1 MRLAA
6 RDSAGLAALIAEL
19 GTLRLDGRGALALVV
34 APLEELLGAA
44 HVFAYSFVPGP
55 TGLALGEFHLGG
67 APLSGQTET
76 AVRRAMN
83 AWLGAQPPTAEGPLR
98 PAPRLRNR
106 VFTRAGLEALVG
118 PDAPTVRFLA
128 QLGFGGFDQLRVN
141 LCDGPLLLGHV
152 GALRSAPFELRQR
165 TLLARLVQPLRRR
178 LAAERALR
186 EAPGLRGG
194 LDLAFDALPA
204 PAFLLG
210 PDGAIHHANAA
221 GQAHLAA
228 EPEARRRLL
237 EASRCG
243 GDERFRVTPL
253 PTPGAP
259 PWHFAVRRGETTV
272 SATGA
277 VVRAGRAYG
286 LTARQVDVL
295 RLLVCGHTNAAIS
308 GELGIS
314 ARTIEVHLSAMFAK
328 AGVDSR
334 SALVA
339 RVLSR

>member
-1 MRLAA
+1 MRLGS

-19 GTLRLDGRGALALVV
+19 GTLRLDGPGALALVV

-44 HVFAYSFVPGP
+44 HVFAYRFVPGP

-67 APLSGQTET
+67 APLAGQTET

-83 AWLGAQPPTAEGPLR
+83 AWLGTQASTGQGPLR

-106 VFTRAGLEALVG
+106 VLTRAGLEALVG
-118 PDAPTVRFLA
+118 PNAPSVRFLA

-165 TLLARLVQPLRRR
+165 TLLARLVEPLCRR

-186 EAPGLRGG
+186 EAPALRGG
-194 LDLAFDALPA
+194 FELACEALPA

-210 PDGAIHHANAA
+210 ADGAVHHANAA
-221 GQAHLAA
+221 GHAHLAA
-228 EPEARRRLL
+228 EPDARRLL
-237 EASRCG
+237 AEAARRG
-243 GDERFRVTPL
+243 GDGRFGVTTL
-253 PTPGAP
+253 RTPGAP
-259 PWHFAVRRGETTV
+259 VWHFAVRRGQTTV

-277 VVRAGRAYG
+277 VVGAGRAYG
-286 LTARQVDVL
+286 LTARQLDVL
-295 RLLVCGHTNAAIS
+295 RLLVRGHTNAAIS
-308 GELGIS
+308 AELGIS
-314 ARTIEVHLSAMFAK
+314 ARTIEVHLSAMFEK